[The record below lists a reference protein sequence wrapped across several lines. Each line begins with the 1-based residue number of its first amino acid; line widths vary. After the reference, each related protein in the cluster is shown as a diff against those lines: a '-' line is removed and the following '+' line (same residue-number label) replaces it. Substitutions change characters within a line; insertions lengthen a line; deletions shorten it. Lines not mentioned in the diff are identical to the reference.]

1 MFRKAF
7 LLMLLC
13 ALGMFVLLILPNGP
27 LSGLMLGQAPQRQ
40 QQVTST
46 AASPAAAAD
55 TRKTVEIKRAP
66 LRVIKDPNSSFSAV
80 AVDVAH
86 NEIVLQDENLA
97 QIMVYGRQDNTPPK
111 AALTEPKRIIGG
123 SATKVAMNCGV
134 YVDPETG
141 DIYNVNG
148 DTQDWLT
155 VFSREQKGNVPA
167 TRELEAPHRAFGVT
181 VDEEAK
187 ELFVT
192 VQHPPAVVV
201 WPKYAQGKDAPL
213 RILEGQKTMLAEAQ
227 GIALDTK
234 NQLMYVANQGA
245 YARMPNSIGWSRA
258 LQPGAKT
265 WEIPDRVLD
274 LIPGTGEFHDPSINV
289 YPLKANGDTPPIRMI
304 QGALTRLNWPAHLSL
319 DVEHQELYV
328 ANPVTQEITVFS
340 ASASGNVAPIR
351 SIKGSH
357 TQLAYPHGVFVDTKN
372 DEVVVANFGNHSSTV
387 YKRTASGDA
396 APVRQIRAAPPDAP
410 APMFGNIGSATYDT
424 KRSQLLIFN

>member
-1 MFRKAF
+1 MFRKA
-7 LLMLLC
+7 LQVMVLC
-13 ALGMFVLLILPNGP
+13 ALGMLALLVLPDGP
-27 LSGLMLGQAPQRQ
+27 LSGLSLGQAPQRP
-40 QQVTST
+40 QQVAST
-46 AASPAAAAD
+46 AAPSTAD
-55 TRKTVEIKRAP
+55 PRKTVQITRAP
-66 LRVIKDPNSSFSAV
+66 ARTIKDPNSSFSAV

-97 QIMVYGRQDNTPPK
+97 QIMVYGRQDNTPSK

-167 TRELEAPHRAFGVT
+167 MRELEAPHRAFGVT

-213 RILEGQKTMLAEAQ
+213 RILEGQHTMLAEAQ

-245 YARMPNSIGWSRA
+245 YAKMPNSIGWSRA
-258 LQPGAKT
+258 LVPGAKT

-289 YPLKANGDTPPIRMI
+289 YPLKANGNTKPLRII
-304 QGALTRLNWPAHLSL
+304 QGSMTRLNWPAHLSM

-328 ANPVTQEITVFS
+328 ANPVTHEITVFS
-340 ASASGNVAPIR
+340 ANASGNVAPIR
-351 SIKGSH
+351 SIKGPH

-372 DEVVVANFGNHSSTV
+372 DEVVVANFGNHSSTI

-396 APVRQIRAAPPDAP
+396 APVRQIRSAPPDAP

>member
-1 MFRKAF
+1 MFRKA
-7 LLMLLC
+7 LQVMVLC
-13 ALGMFVLLILPNGP
+13 ALGMLALLVLPDGP
-27 LSGLMLGQAPQRQ
+27 LSGLSLGQAPQRP
-40 QQVTST
+40 QQVAST
-46 AASPAAAAD
+46 AAPSTAD
-55 TRKTVEIKRAP
+55 PRKTVQITRAP
-66 LRVIKDPNSSFSAV
+66 ARTIKDPNSSFSAV

-97 QIMVYGRQDNTPPK
+97 QIMVYGRQDNTPSK

-167 TRELEAPHRAFGVT
+167 MRELEAPHRAFGVT

-213 RILEGQKTMLAEAQ
+213 RILEGQDTMLAEAQ

-245 YARMPNSIGWSRA
+245 YAKMPNSIGWSRA
-258 LQPGAKT
+258 LVPGAKT

-289 YPLKANGDTPPIRMI
+289 YPLKANGNTKPLRII
-304 QGALTRLNWPAHLSL
+304 QGSMTRLNWPAHLSM

-328 ANPVTQEITVFS
+328 ANPVTHEITVFS
-340 ASASGNVAPIR
+340 ANARGNVAPIR
-351 SIKGSH
+351 SIKGPH

-372 DEVVVANFGNHSSTV
+372 DEVVVANFGNHSSTI

-396 APVRQIRAAPPDAP
+396 APVRQIRSAPPDAP